1 MYMYMCIHACTCRCK
16 DMGGGEG
23 GGGRVSYLST
33 SGEFVQPEGQSD
45 DQLYDKRKETC
56 D

>member
-1 MYMYMCIHACTCRCK
+1 MHVHVDVRIW
-16 DMGGGEG
+16 GGEG